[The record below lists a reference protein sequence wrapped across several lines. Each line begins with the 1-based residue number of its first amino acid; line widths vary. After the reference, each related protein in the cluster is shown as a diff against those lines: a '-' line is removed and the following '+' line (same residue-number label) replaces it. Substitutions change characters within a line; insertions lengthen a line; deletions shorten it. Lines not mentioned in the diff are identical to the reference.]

1 MVIASALVVSCA
13 MPAHAGSF
21 RVFDL
26 FYEVWTIPNNDREI
40 RILVGARAIY
50 KGKVDKVDME
60 ASWIINTHLNT
71 TMYWERDSTLDDWEF
86 SEHTGI
92 ENVGVGVPESNF
104 MIECTPQNGCAVD
117 AQIDR
122 CNFFDESHR
131 YRGHGAAGIYHHGGE
146 DEFDEGTLGI
156 EETECLTYEIG
167 GTVSGMPRNP
177 PVPLILQLL
186 SLENLEIYDDGSF
199 AFEKRL
205 QTDKPFEIEVIR
217 QPFGAR
223 CSVEPRSGTVEHEE
237 IGLDVTC
244 FPYCEAKLSTVS
256 YPGDFAAAEAVNCSM
271 GANLLDLGDG
281 TVADFGNNLL
291 WMKYHAW
298 GSGGSFIGSA
308 GEYCSELVLAGRDDW
323 FVPDVAQLQTLLPVG
338 TCDSAMEG
346 CWSKAFDGDYYESGF
361 HWTRTRVPRDH
372 YCGEAWACKA
382 HSWAV
387 ALGPGTNFGPV
398 ECIVECLSPERVWW
412 KAHDGED
419 GGARVRCVTSINR

>member
-1 MVIASALVVSCA
+1 
-13 MPAHAGSF
+13 
-21 RVFDL
+21 
-26 FYEVWTIPNNDREI
+26 
-40 RILVGARAIY
+40 
-50 KGKVDKVDME
+50 
-60 ASWIINTHLNT
+60 
-71 TMYWERDSTLDDWEF
+71 
-86 SEHTGI
+86 
-92 ENVGVGVPESNF
+92 

-223 CSVEPRSGTVEHEE
+223 CSVEPRSGTVEHED
-237 IGLDVTC
+237 IVLDVPC
-244 FPYCEAKLSTVS
+244 FPYCEAKLSTVL

-271 GANLLDLGDG
+271 GASLLDQGDG

-291 WMKYHAW
+291 WTKDAV
-298 GSGGSFIGSA
+298 GKTGGSFTGSA
-308 GEYCSELVLAGRDDW
+308 GEYCLELVLAGRDDW
-323 FVPDVAQLQTLLPVG
+323 QLPDIAQLQTLLPPG
-338 TCDSAMEG
+338 TCHSAMSNCGEERYEG
-346 CWSKAFDGDYYESGF
+346 DLDGAGWHWSRSK
-361 HWTRTRVPRDH
+361 VPRDH
-372 YCGEAWACKA
+372 YCGPVGGCPA
-382 HSWAV
+382 HSWGA
-387 ALGPGTNFGPV
+387 ALGTGENLNLHGCYLPG
-398 ECIVECLSPERVWW
+398 CPEPTQRVWW
-412 KAHDGED
+412 MPHDK
-419 GGARVRCVTSINR
+419 GARTRCVTSINR